1 MMLILRAILFY
12 LGMTLATTLVVGLS
26 PLTFPFSQRLRARY
40 FSLWA
45 HFVMWWLKLSCK
57 LDFRVEGQDNIPD
70 GTTALILAKHQS
82 AWETIAMQ
90 TIFPPQTWVL
100 KRNLLL
106 IPIFGW
112 GLAMTRPIA
121 IDRTA
126 GKKALKQVIEQ
137 GINRLQRGLWVVI
150 FPEGTRTAP
159 GQQKRY
165 AIGGAMLAQK
175 SGYPVVPV
183 CHNAGEFWP
192 KRGFVKKPGTI
203 TLVIGEAFDPSQMK
217 AADINARVEQ
227 WIEST
232 YQRITTL

>member
-1 MMLILRAILFY
+1 
-12 LGMTLATTLVVGLS
+12 
-26 PLTFPFSQRLRARY
+26 
-40 FSLWA
+40 
-45 HFVMWWLKLSCK
+45 
-57 LDFRVEGQDNIPD
+57 
-70 GTTALILAKHQS
+70 
-82 AWETIAMQ
+82 MQ

-106 IPIFGW
+106 IPFFGW

-121 IDRTA
+121 IDRSA
-126 GKKALKQVIEQ
+126 GKKALKQVINQ
-137 GINRLQRGLWVVI
+137 GTERLRRGLWVVI

-175 SGYPVVPV
+175 SGFPVVPV

-192 KRGFVKKPGTI
+192 KQGFIKRPGDI
-203 TLVIGEAFDPSQMK
+203 TLVIGEAFDPAGMK
-217 AADINARVEQ
+217 AAEINSKVEE

>member
-1 MMLILRAILFY
+1 MLILRAILFY
-12 LGMTLATTLVVGLS
+12 LGMSLVTTVVVALS
-26 PLTFPFSQRLRARY
+26 PLSFPFSQRLRARY

-45 HFVMWWLKLSCK
+45 HFVLWWLKLTCNLS
-57 LDFRVEGQDNIPD
+57 FRVEGKENIPD
-70 GTTALILAKHQS
+70 GTALILAKHQS

-112 GLAMTRPIA
+112 GLAMTRPVA

-126 GKKALKQVIEQ
+126 GKKALKQVIKQ
-137 GINRLQRGLWVVI
+137 GTDRLQRGLWVVI

-159 GQQKRY
+159 GQHKRY

-192 KRGFVKKPGTI
+192 KQGFVKKPGAI
-203 TLVIGEAFDPSQMK
+203 TLVIGDPFDPTDMK
-217 AADINARVEQ
+217 AGDINTRVEE

>member
-1 MMLILRAILFY
+1 MLILRAILFY
-12 LGMTLATTLVVGLS
+12 LGMSVVTIIVVGLS

-45 HFVMWWLKLSCK
+45 RFVLWWLKLTCN
-57 LDFRVEGQDNIPD
+57 LRFHVEGIENIPE
-70 GTTALILAKHQS
+70 GTALILAKHQS

-106 IPIFGW
+106 IPFFGW
-112 GLAMTRPIA
+112 GLAMTRPVA
-121 IDRTA
+121 IDRSA
-126 GKKALKQVIEQ
+126 GKKALKQVIKQ
-137 GINRLQRGLWVVI
+137 GIDRLQRGLWVVI

-159 GQQKRY
+159 GQHKRY

-192 KRGFVKKPGTI
+192 KQGFAKKPGEI
-203 TLVIGEAFDPSQMK
+203 TLVIGESFDPSGMK
-217 AADINARVEQ
+217 ANDINSLVEE